1 MAPDATASSA
11 ASPFQRVDAVRLVK
25 REDPK
30 VSDRVKG
37 DLKPCVAD
45 AYPVD
50 TSYGNLTNTGAPDVV
65 VNVLTCG
72 DAVGIGT
79 YVYRRKDDGAY
90 ENVFAL
96 EEPAVYAA
104 IDRGDLL
111 VTKQRYAKD
120 DPVAYPSGEDVIT
133 FRWTGTVHP
142 ARHRAHRVQQGGRR
156 RPAGSPCRPPAD
168 E

>member
-1 MAPDATASSA
+1 M
-11 ASPFQRVDAVRLVK
+11 
-25 REDPK
+25 
-30 VSDRVKG
+30 
-37 DLKPCVAD
+37 
-45 AYPVD
+45 
-50 TSYGNLTNTGAPDVV
+50 
-65 VNVLTCG
+65 LTCG

-120 DPVAYPSGEDVIT
+120 DPVAYPS
-133 FRWTGTVHP
+133 
-142 ARHRAHRVQQGGRR
+142 ARM
-156 RPAGSPCRPPAD
+156 
-168 E
+168 